1 MSETDSKI
9 DANDILQ
16 RNSAELQKII
26 YEIYQSA
33 EISLK
38 EVAEKIDFEQKISAW
53 SEING
58 EINGKM
64 NPNTLQEIHDAYE
77 FLNNLTA
84 KDFTINTVTDSKNI
98 HSVALCKF
106 YDFLTAIQI
115 FSINSLRR
123 NKLHVIK

>member
-1 MSETDSKI
+1 
-9 DANDILQ
+9 
-16 RNSAELQKII
+16 
-26 YEIYQSA
+26 
-33 EISLK
+33 
-38 EVAEKIDFEQKISAW
+38 
-53 SEING
+53 
-58 EINGKM
+58 M